1 MRRVAIEQTLGSVKE
16 YLQNNGFDVVDL
28 NQHLTEVDAIV
39 ISGQDKDVLG
49 MQDITTTAPV
59 INAEG
64 LTPEEV
70 HQQLTNQS

>member
-59 INAEG
+59 INAKG

>member
-28 NQHLTEVDAIV
+28 NQHLTQVDAIV